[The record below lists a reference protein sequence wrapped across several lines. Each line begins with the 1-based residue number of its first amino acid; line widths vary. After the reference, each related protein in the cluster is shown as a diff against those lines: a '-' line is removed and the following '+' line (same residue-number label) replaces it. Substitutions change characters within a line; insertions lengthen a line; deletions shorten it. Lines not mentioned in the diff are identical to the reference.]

1 MSNATL
7 GRSCVGRNTAIFS
20 LMLFCSGAFAQEAA
34 ILHMTVPSSIESS
47 GPALKKPSANR
58 IEAIELNQSQDA
70 IDELPLSQIQKL
82 SGERSIET
90 VGSSRSARDAEIYR
104 VTAPSVVKILTN
116 SGVGSGSLIGGSGEI
131 LTNFHVVKGQSQ
143 VAVVFKPATE
153 GAIPTRDDI
162 KLGLVIKLDE
172 LSDLALVRATELP
185 KGRNPIRLGDISE
198 AAIGADV
205 SAIGHPNDQAWTF
218 TKGIISQ
225 YRIGYEWNDHRA
237 DVIQTQTPINPGNS
251 GGPLISESGS
261 LIGVNSFKKSDSEN
275 LNFSVSVDEV
285 KKFLARKGDRSAPS
299 TAAAKAK
306 PGICEA
312 KELSRFRNTK
322 NDATIVAYDTKCMG
336 HANANLII
344 PDAKSESIMYEVD
357 RNDDGKPDVVFF
369 DLKQQKRWDISLWD
383 EKFEGQW
390 TLVGYHPDGK
400 ITPSSFESYD
410 KFRSRVAGR

>member
-1 MSNATL
+1 LLLSL
-7 GRSCVGRNTAIFS
+7 FS
-20 LMLFCSGAFAQEAA
+20 MAAAAQEATVLQIA
-34 ILHMTVPSSIESS
+34 VPSSFESS
-47 GPALKKPSANR
+47 GPALKKPSTDGFDQ
-58 IEAIELNQSQDA
+58 IELNQSQDA
-70 IDELPLSQIQKL
+70 INGLPLYEIQKL
-82 SGERSIET
+82 SAERSIET
-90 VGSSRSARDAEIYR
+90 VGGNRSARDAEIYR

-116 SGVGSGSLIGGSGEI
+116 SGFGSGSLIGSAGEI

-153 GAIPTRDDI
+153 GSVPARDDI
-162 KLGLVIKLDE
+162 KLGQVIKYDE
-172 LSDLALVRATELP
+172 LADLALVRAAELP
-185 KGRNPIRLGDISE
+185 KGRTPIRLGDISE

-285 KKFLARKGDRSAPS
+285 KKFLARKGDRSAPN
-299 TAAAKAK
+299 TTAAKAK
-306 PGICEA
+306 TACEA
-312 KELSRFRNTK
+312 KELSRFRNKK
-322 NDATIVAYDTKCMG
+322 NDATIVAYDTKCIG
-336 HANANLII
+336 HPNANLII

-400 ITPSSFESYD
+400 MTPSSFESYD
-410 KFRSRVAGR
+410 KFRSRLAAQ